1 MGYNVS
7 SNLNQ
12 TKEKQVQDDV
22 KETVENIYE
31 VSPKGVIATGLMIIG
46 GVVVGKTLV
55 RGLRARKKTSPLP
68 PPAPVIIETTA
79 R

>member
-1 MGYNVS
+1 M
-7 SNLNQ
+7 
-12 TKEKQVQDDV
+12 QDDV

-31 VSPKGVIATGLMIIG
+31 LSPKGVCATVLMGIG
-46 GVVVGKTLV
+46 TYVVGKTLV

>member
-1 MGYNVS
+1 
-7 SNLNQ
+7 
-12 TKEKQVQDDV
+12 VQNDV

-31 VSPKGVIATGLMIIG
+31 ISPKGVIATGLMVIG

-55 RGLRARKKTSPLP
+55 RGILARKAKTSPLP
-68 PPAPVIIETTA
+68 PPAPVVIETTA